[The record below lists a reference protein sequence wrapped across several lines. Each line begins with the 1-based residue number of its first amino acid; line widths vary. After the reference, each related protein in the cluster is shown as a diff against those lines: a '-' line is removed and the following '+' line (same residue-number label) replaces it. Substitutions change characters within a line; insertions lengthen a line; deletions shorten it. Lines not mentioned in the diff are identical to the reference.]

1 MYLKVDRIQD
11 KTRVLGPGMRAVV
24 WFHGC
29 FRNCPGCIAAGMNRS
44 SDFSEYTVDA
54 LFQKIASIDGI
65 DGITISGGEPL
76 MQNLDDLQDFLQQVK
91 QKTSLSVMLYTG
103 YLLQEIRAEEK
114 KCRLLENVDILIDG
128 PYMEQLDNGQLWRG
142 SENQK
147 IYFLSSRYSETED
160 GFEHKKGRPI
170 ECNFIDSSVFSLTG
184 VPPRGFRA
192 SLERKMA
199 EKGMCVNW

>member
-1 MYLKVDRIQD
+1 MLTVDRIQD

-29 FRNCPGCIAAGMNRS
+29 FRDCPGCIASGMNKS
-44 SDFSEYTVDA
+44 SDYSEYTAEA
-54 LFQKIASIDGI
+54 LFQKISSVNGI
-65 DGITISGGEPL
+65 EGITISGGEPL
-76 MQNLDDLQDFLQQVK
+76 MQNLDELWDFLLQVR

-103 YLLQEIRAEEK
+103 YLLQEIKDDED
-114 KCRLLENVDILIDG
+114 KCRLLDCVDILIDG
-128 PYMEQLDNGQLWRG
+128 PYMEQLDKGQLWRG

-160 GFEHKKGRPI
+160 GFEQKKGRPI

-199 EKGMCVNW
+199 EKGMSVSW